1 MLETSES
8 TVHKKMIFTCF
19 DITDIEP
26 PVFHNCPN
34 EDLTIY
40 KEAWGPVFVN
50 ISIPTAVDNSGISPR
65 QCRQA
70 SQYLNT
76 CSHCG
81 LISL

>member
-1 MLETSES
+1 
-8 TVHKKMIFTCF
+8 MIFTCF

-40 KEAWGPVFVN
+40 KKAWGPVFVN

-65 QCRQA
+65 VTVTPADFRQP
-70 SQYLNT
+70 YLFRNVRT
-76 CSHCG
+76 FKPV
-81 LISL
+81 LVWLVI